1 MELHEFKAVVDNA
14 AALLASLR
22 DIIPKHVSPE
32 LIAYLE
38 RLDSD
43 PVGLELLRNVLP
55 KKP

>member
-1 MELHEFKAVVDNA
+1 MEIHEFKEVVDNA
-14 AALLASLR
+14 AALLASLKTV
-22 DIIPKHVSPE
+22 IPKYVPPE